1 MGRSTSQNR
10 RGRGA
15 SNRNKK
21 REAKVKAPRLTGVEL
36 DRMQLRRLGLVGGIL
51 SVCFVA
57 VLGTCAYLQGCEH
70 DAFRKEAEKNYLRRL
85 RLDTQRGELFDRNG
99 ERLAASVEVP
109 TIYLNPRKLRSK
121 AANLDILEHWLAEN
135 LSLDPEFV
143 RKQLSS
149 NAHFRYLKRQVT
161 HQEAKLVRH
170 LVREQKLEGIY
181 VTSEA
186 KRFYPK
192 RELAGQVL
200 GVVGFDSTGHEG
212 LERAYDRQL
221 RGNKLTARYH
231 RNSHGQYAM
240 VEALGRVEPEEGRS
254 LQLTIDENI
263 QAVAEEELERTV
275 VSSMA
280 LSGVAIVLDVATGD
294 LLSVAHYPRFN
305 PNNYREIIRQ
315 DDDQE
320 AAFETLKRRLI
331 SELREAPEDEDLIQ
345 ALKHLKPSIQ
355 RRRNR
360 AIADIFEP
368 GSTFKIFTLAA
379 AFEERI
385 VRLEDEIDTEGGRY
399 KVGKK
404 WISDTHRSNKPLSV
418 RDLVKF
424 SSNVGFIK
432 IGQMLGRDR
441 LHSYLRNFGFGSP
454 SGYGGMSDSPGVL
467 RPPRDWPDITLANI
481 SFGQGVAVTAV
492 QLASATAAL
501 GNRGVLMRPRIVS
514 ALMDSE
520 GKVVERIPP
529 KPIRRVVS
537 EETANQVIEALSSV
551 VEPDGTGARAWMYD
565 YNVAGKTGTAQK
577 PDFLGGYAENRWVA
591 SFVGLAPAERPKL
604 CVLVAVNEPQGLYY
618 GGRVAAPAFRSITER
633 ALNYLDVSPSYGARQ
648 RVARENIV
656 AQLGEP
662 DPSAEGAYYDWPA
675 DAQPGVD
682 PNRPNE
688 VAVPDFA
695 DLGIRGAVALAHKQ
709 YLSIEVDG
717 TGTAAGQ
724 SIRPGTLVPAWTTVD
739 VFFRPAQDLGAT
751 HEEVAP

>member
-1 MGRSTSQNR
+1 MGRPDYQNR
-10 RGRGA
+10 
-15 SNRNKK
+15 RNKK
-21 REAKVKAPRLTGVEL
+21 RAPKVKTPRLTGAEL
-36 DRMQLRRLGLVGGIL
+36 DGLQLRRLGIVGGLL
-51 SVCFVA
+51 SICFVS

-109 TIYLNPRKLRSK
+109 TIYVNPRMLRSR
-121 AANLDILEHWLAEN
+121 AADIAVLESWLAEN
-135 LSLDPEFV
+135 LKLEHDFV
-143 RKQLSS
+143 RKQLGS

-161 HQEAKLVRH
+161 HQEAKLVRD
-170 LVREQKLEGIY
+170 LVKEQKLEGIY

-212 LERAYDRQL
+212 LERAYDKQL

-254 LQLTIDENI
+254 LQLTLDENI
-263 QAVAEEELERTV
+263 QTIAEEELERTV

-280 LSGVAIVLDVATGD
+280 LSGVAVVMDVRTGD
-294 LLSVAHYPRFN
+294 LLAVAHYPRFN

-315 DDDQE
+315 DDDDE
-320 AAFETLKRRLI
+320 AMFRAVKSQLMAD
-331 SELREAPEDEDLIQ
+331 LREMPEDEDRIS
-345 ALKHLKPSIQ
+345 ALQKLKPSIQ

-360 AIADIFEP
+360 AVADIFEP

-379 AFEERI
+379 ALEERI
-385 VRLEDEIDTEGGRY
+385 VRLDDEIDTEGGRY

-404 WISDTHRSNKPLSV
+404 WISDTHRADKPQSV
-418 RDLVKF
+418 RDLAKF

-441 LHSYLRNFGFGSP
+441 LHAYLRNFGFGSP
-454 SGYGGMSDSPGVL
+454 SGYGGTSDSPGVL

-481 SFGQGVAVTAV
+481 SFGQGVAVTAI
-492 QLASATAAL
+492 QLTAATAAI

-514 ALMDSE
+514 SLLDSE
-520 GKVVERIPP
+520 GKVVERVPP
-529 KPIRRVVS
+529 TPIRRVVS
-537 EETANQVIEALSSV
+537 EETATQVIDALSGV

-577 PDFLGGYAENRWVA
+577 PDFLGGYAENRWIA
-591 SFVGLAPAERPKL
+591 SFVGLAPAERPTL
-604 CVLVAVNEPQGLYY
+604 CVLVAVDEPQGLYY
-618 GGRVAAPAFRSITER
+618 GGRVAAPAFKSIAERS
-633 ALNYLDVSPSYGARQ
+633 LNYLDVPPSYGARQ
-648 RVARENIV
+648 RVAREEISP
-656 AQLGEP
+656 QLGEP
-662 DPSAEGAYYDWPA
+662 DSTAEGAYYDWPA
-675 DAQPGVD
+675 DGQPGVD
-682 PNRPNE
+682 PNRPAE
-688 VAVPDFA
+688 VAMPDFS
-695 DLGIRGAVALAHKQ
+695 DLGIRGAVGLAHKR
-709 YLSIEVDG
+709 YLTIEVDG

-739 VFFRPAQDLGAT
+739 VFFRPAQESGDPISKVT
-751 HEEVAP
+751 P